1 MHLTHRPLTG
11 THIRLEPIADE
22 HREELRA
29 ALDCDA
35 ENWNIQVVS
44 AQGPEFDRYWKMLRR
59 AQEAPAPLTRM
70 PFAVRDLASG
80 KLAGTSSFL
89 FVWPQQSSL
98 EIGSTWFRPEY
109 RGGHSGPHG
118 STASAGYVNPEA
130 KLLMLGEAFAAGAR
144 RVEFRIDA
152 RNARSQA
159 AVLKLGATRE
169 GVLRQ
174 HLVTWTGH
182 VRDSVVF
189 SILASEWPGVRE
201 RLQARLA
208 RR

>member
-1 MHLTHRPLTG
+1 LHLTHRPLTG
-11 THIRLEPIADE
+11 THIRIEPITDE

-80 KLAGTSSFL
+80 RLAGTSSFL
-89 FVWPQQSSL
+89 FVWPLQSSL

-109 RGGHSGPHG
+109 RGGP
-118 STASAGYVNPEA
+118 VNPEA
-130 KLLMLGEAFAAGAR
+130 KLLMLGEAFEAGAR
-144 RVEFRIDA
+144 RVQFTIDA

-159 AVLKLGATRE
+159 AVLKLGATKE
-169 GVLRQ
+169 GMLRQ
-174 HLVTWTGH
+174 QLVTWTGH
-182 VRDSVVF
+182 LRDSAVF
-189 SILASEWPGVRE
+189 SILSEEWPRVRK
-201 RLQARLA
+201 RLVERLA
-208 RR
+208 RFEEGRGVTI